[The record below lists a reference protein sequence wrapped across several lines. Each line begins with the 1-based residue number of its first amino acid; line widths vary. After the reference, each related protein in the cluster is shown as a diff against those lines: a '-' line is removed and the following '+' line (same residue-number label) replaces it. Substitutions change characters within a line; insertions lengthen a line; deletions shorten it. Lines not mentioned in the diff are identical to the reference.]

1 MVHGLVG
8 VLSAVLEVCTFSRLK
23 ECKSVLKRRSDDLLV
38 IVAAAAVG
46 LHDASDVEEAEE
58 EVLAERFTR
67 RDAGRLGIDGDGDG
81 DGEL

>member
-1 MVHGLVG
+1 MHGRVG

-23 ECKSVLKRRSDDLLV
+23 ECKSVLKRRSEDLLV
-38 IVAAAAVG
+38 IVAAAVG
-46 LHDASDVEEAEE
+46 LHDASDEEEAEE

-81 DGEL
+81 EL